1 MDKIKFVTDEGETVE
16 FYVEEQTRV
25 NGTDYLLVT
34 DSMDDEANAYILK
47 DSSEETDPEADYV
60 MVEDLHSKAAAGLDI
75 GGTLIG
81 MHLRPVVVPIH
92 AATRRI
98 GAANLV
104 MARTRPKYV
113 GGPRALYDDIPRH

>member
-47 DSSEETDPEADYV
+47 DSSDETDPEADYV
-60 MVEDLHSKAAAGLDI
+60 MAVSYTHLTLPTKA
-75 GGTLIG
+75 
-81 MHLRPVVVPIH
+81 
-92 AATRRI
+92 
-98 GAANLV
+98 
-104 MARTRPKYV
+104 
-113 GGPRALYDDIPRH
+113 

>member
-47 DSSEETDPEADYV
+47 DSSEETDPEAD
-60 MVEDLHSKAAAGLDI
+60 VELEAMSKVFSQMMDDVDI
-75 GGTLIG
+75 E
-81 MHLRPVVVPIH
+81 M
-92 AATRRI
+92 
-98 GAANLV
+98 
-104 MARTRPKYV
+104 
-113 GGPRALYDDIPRH
+113 

>member
-1 MDKIKFVTDEGETVE
+1 MEKIKFQLEDGTEAE

-60 MVEDLHSKAAAGLDI
+60 MVEDDVELEAMSKVFSQMMDDVDI
-75 GGTLIG
+75 E
-81 MHLRPVVVPIH
+81 M
-92 AATRRI
+92 
-98 GAANLV
+98 
-104 MARTRPKYV
+104 
-113 GGPRALYDDIPRH
+113 

>member
-1 MDKIKFVTDEGETVE
+1 MDKIKLQLEDGTEAE

-60 MVEDLHSKAAAGLDI
+60 MVEDDVELEAMSKVFSQMMDDVDI
-75 GGTLIG
+75 E
-81 MHLRPVVVPIH
+81 M
-92 AATRRI
+92 
-98 GAANLV
+98 
-104 MARTRPKYV
+104 
-113 GGPRALYDDIPRH
+113 

>member
-60 MVEDLHSKAAAGLDI
+60 MVEDDVELEAMSKVFSQMMWWTVVWRSRRTI
-75 GGTLIG
+75 CWESTWSSLI
-81 MHLRPVVVPIH
+81 LPI
-92 AATRRI
+92 
-98 GAANLV
+98 
-104 MARTRPKYV
+104 
-113 GGPRALYDDIPRH
+113 

>member
-47 DSSEETDPEADYV
+47 DSSEETEADYV
-60 MVEDLHSKAAAGLDI
+60 MVEDDVELEAMSKVFSQMMDDVDI
-75 GGTLIG
+75 E
-81 MHLRPVVVPIH
+81 M
-92 AATRRI
+92 
-98 GAANLV
+98 
-104 MARTRPKYV
+104 
-113 GGPRALYDDIPRH
+113 

>member
-47 DSSEETDPEADYV
+47 DSSEE
-60 MVEDLHSKAAAGLDI
+60 
-75 GGTLIG
+75 
-81 MHLRPVVVPIH
+81 
-92 AATRRI
+92 
-98 GAANLV
+98 
-104 MARTRPKYV
+104 
-113 GGPRALYDDIPRH
+113 